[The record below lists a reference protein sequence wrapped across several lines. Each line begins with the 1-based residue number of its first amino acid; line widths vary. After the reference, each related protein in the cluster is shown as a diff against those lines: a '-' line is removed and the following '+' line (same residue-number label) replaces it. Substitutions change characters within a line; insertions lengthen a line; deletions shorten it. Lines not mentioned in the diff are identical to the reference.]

1 MNYPDEQVMELTVLN
16 FLKTCSV
23 DDYVALYEH
32 MNCVKLKL
40 AETDTLELKYIV
52 EHSQDEIA
60 GIIGAADVGREVS
73 FDEVS
78 DIEKYLEMTDCDLKL
93 LYEAVV
99 EL

>member
-52 EHSQDEIA
+52 EHSHDGLDA
-60 GIIGAADVGREVS
+60 GREVS